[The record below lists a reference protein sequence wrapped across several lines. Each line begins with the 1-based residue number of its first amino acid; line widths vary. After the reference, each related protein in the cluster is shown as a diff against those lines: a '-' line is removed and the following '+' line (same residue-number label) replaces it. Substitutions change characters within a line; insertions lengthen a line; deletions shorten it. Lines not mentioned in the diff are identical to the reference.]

1 MKKILGLDLGT
12 NSIGWAVV
20 NSVETTRENETTY
33 LKPTNISA
41 AGSRIIPMSADVLG
55 NFDAGNSVS
64 QTAER
69 TRFRGVRRLHERNLL
84 RRERL
89 LRVLKL
95 MGFLPKHFAC
105 QIDEYGKFIN
115 QCEPKLA
122 WCKDEQGKF
131 EFAFKDS
138 FEEMLADFAKHQPQ
152 LVAYG
157 KKVPYDWTIYYLRKK
172 ALKQRLAKEELA
184 WVLLQFN
191 QKRGYYQLRG
201 EDEDEQQDKL
211 VEYIAQKVVRVEA
224 TDDKKGDE
232 VWYNVHL
239 ENGMV
244 YRRTSKTPLD
254 WEGKIKE
261 FIVTTD
267 LEKDGT
273 PKKDKEGNVKRS
285 FRAPKE
291 DDWTLLKKKT
301 EFDIDNSHKTIGCY
315 IYDNLLQKPNQKI
328 IGKLVRTVERKYY
341 KEELRQ
347 ILETQVALI
356 PELRDDTLYNKCI
369 EELYP
374 NNEAHRNNIAK
385 PNFANLFIND
395 ILFYQRPLKS
405 KKSLISDCPYE
416 SHFDK
421 DGNEHSLK
429 CIAKSNPL
437 FQEFRLWQFVQN
449 LRIYQREKNVDGK
462 LRTDVDVTNELL
474 KTEEDYV
481 KLFDWLNDRS
491 SIKQDMLLNSYFKFK
506 KEKGKD
512 QYPYRWNYVE
522 DKEYPC
528 NKTRAA
534 ILAKLDKTEKE
545 KLSSELTFKIWHLL
559 YSVSTKTEIDSV
571 FSESK
576 RNKQNRHKN
585 GTTTDGVY
593 KILLDTGFSPETINK
608 LKNIK
613 FDEKDYGSYSEK
625 AIKKLLPLMRMGKY
639 WSAEAFDNK
648 TKERIDKMLTGEY
661 DENIKNRVRE
671 KAINLIDISHFRAL
685 PVWLACYIVYDRH
698 SEAKEIGKWEKPEDI
713 DRYLKEFKQHSLR
726 NPIVEQVVTETLRTV
741 RDIWKQESQID
752 EIHLELGREMKNPAD
767 KRKRM
772 TERILENENT
782 NLRIK
787 ALLMEFVNDPDIENV
802 RPYSPGQQDILRIY
816 EENALDNL
824 TKDDKDFDF
833 VSKISKSAQ
842 PSKADITRYKCWLEQ
857 KYRSPYTGEMI
868 PLAKLFTS
876 SYEIEHIIPQSRYFD
891 DSFSN
896 KVICEAEVNKLK
908 DRLLGFEFI
917 KAHKGEKVQISQGK
931 TVEILSIEAYE
942 KFVKEH
948 YANNRTKMK
957 KLLMDDIPD
966 GFIERQLNDSR
977 YISKLVKGLLS
988 NIVREKLDNGEYE
1001 QEAVSKNLI
1010 SCNGSITDRLK
1021 KDWGM
1026 NDVWNSIVLPRFRRL
1041 NELTGKDCFTAIS
1054 AEGHEIPAMPLELQK
1069 GFNKKRIDHRHHAM
1083 DAIVIACATRDHVN
1097 LLNNEAAH
1105 SKHNA
1110 NRYQLQRKLRRFEKA
1125 TIDDKEKEIA
1135 KEFLKPWDSFTTDA
1149 KQVLE
1154 NIIVS
1159 FKQNLRVINK
1169 TTNSY
1174 QHYDETGKK
1183 VMKKQEK
1190 GDSWAIRKSMH
1201 KDTVFGEVNLRMS
1214 DKTVSLN
1221 EALKN
1226 PKTIVNKEFKKKVME
1241 LREEGRDAK
1250 YIKKYVEDNKD
1261 IWSDIDVKRIQVYY
1275 FTKETKD
1282 HYFATRKPLDT
1293 SFNKKKIEESL
1304 TDTGIQK
1311 ILLAHLEAKG
1321 GDPELAFS
1329 PDGID
1334 EMNSNII
1341 TLNNGKFHQPILKF
1355 RVYEK
1360 AEKFAV
1366 GQNGNKSAKFVEAAK
1381 GTNLFFAVFGAEK
1394 INKVTGETEIV
1405 RSYLTIPLNVMID
1418 CQKKYGS
1425 QWSNN
1430 IEAYLQEQQLATPD
1444 AKLLFILSPNDLVYL
1459 PTQEELKDG
1468 IKVLDRKRIYKM
1480 VSCTGTACFFVDEKV
1495 AKVII
1500 DKMEFSS
1507 LNKAERAITGEMI
1520 KETCLPLKVDR
1531 LGNIIELNGKK
1542 L

>member
-1 MKKILGLDLGT
+1 MT
-12 NSIGWAVV
+12 V
-20 NSVETTRENETTY
+20 
-33 LKPTNISA
+33 
-41 AGSRIIPMSADVLG
+41 
-55 NFDAGNSVS
+55 
-64 QTAER
+64 
-69 TRFRGVRRLHERNLL
+69 
-84 RRERL
+84 
-89 LRVLKL
+89 
-95 MGFLPKHFAC
+95 
-105 QIDEYGKFIN
+105 
-115 QCEPKLA
+115 
-122 WCKDEQGKF
+122 
-131 EFAFKDS
+131 
-138 FEEMLADFAKHQPQ
+138 
-152 LVAYG
+152 
-157 KKVPYDWTIYYLRKK
+157 
-172 ALKQRLAKEELA
+172 
-184 WVLLQFN
+184 
-191 QKRGYYQLRG
+191 
-201 EDEDEQQDKL
+201 
-211 VEYIAQKVVRVEA
+211 
-224 TDDKKGDE
+224 
-232 VWYNVHL
+232 
-239 ENGMV
+239 
-244 YRRTSKTPLD
+244 
-254 WEGKIKE
+254 
-261 FIVTTD
+261 
-267 LEKDGT
+267 
-273 PKKDKEGNVKRS
+273 
-285 FRAPKE
+285 
-291 DDWTLLKKKT
+291 
-301 EFDIDNSHKTIGCY
+301 GCY

-341 KEELRQ
+341 KDELRQ
-347 ILETQVALI
+347 ILETQIALI
-356 PELRDDTLYNKCI
+356 PELKDETIYNRCL

-374 NNEAHRNNIAK
+374 NNESHRKNNAK
-385 PNFANLFIND
+385 PDFANLFIND

-421 DGNEHSLK
+421 DGNEHPVK

-449 LRIYQREKNVDGK
+449 LRIYQRERIVSDGQLDLFGNQSAGK
-462 LRTDVDVTNELL
+462 LQTDVDVTDEFL
-474 KTEEDYV
+474 KSEDDYV
-481 KLFDWLNDRS
+481 KLIDWLNDRA
-491 SIKQDMLLNSYFKFK
+491 SIKQDTLLNSYFKIK

-512 QYPYRWNYVE
+512 LYPYRWNYVE
-522 DKEYPC
+522 DKDYPC
-528 NKTRAA
+528 NETRATMLGGLWKCG
-534 ILAKLDKTEKE
+534 IDTGFLTSEKE
-545 KLSSELTFKIWHLL
+545 MSLWHIL
-559 YSVSTKTEIDSV
+559 YSVEDKMEIAKALKKYAEKNNLSDLFAEV
-571 FSESK
+571 FAK
-576 RNKQNRHKN
+576 VKPFK
-585 GTTTDGVY
+585 
-593 KILLDTGFSPETINK
+593 
-608 LKNIK
+608 
-613 FDEKDYGSYSEK
+613 KDYGSYSEK

-639 WSAEAFDNK
+639 WSADAIDIK

-671 KAINLIDISHFRAL
+671 KAINLTDIDHFKGL
-685 PVWLACYIVYDRH
+685 PIWLACYIVYDRH
-698 SEAKEIGKWEKPEDI
+698 SEAKEIGKWKTPEDI
-713 DRYLKEFKQHSLR
+713 DGYLKEFKQHSLR

-741 RDIWKQESQID
+741 RDIWKQEEQID

-772 TERILENENT
+772 TENILQNENT

-787 ALLMEFVNDPDIENV
+787 AMLMEFLNDPEIENV
-802 RPYSPGQQDILRIY
+802 RPYSPSQQDILRIY

-824 TKDDKDFDF
+824 TKDDKDYDF

-842 PSKADITRYKCWLEQ
+842 PSKADIIRYKCWLEQ

-876 SYEIEHIIPQSRYFD
+876 AYEIEHVIPQSRYFD
-891 DSFSN
+891 DSFTN
-896 KVICEAEVNKLK
+896 KVICEKEVNGLK
-908 DRLLGFEFI
+908 DRQLGFEFI
-917 KAHKGEKVQISQGK
+917 KNHHGEKVQLSQGK
-931 TVEILSIEAYE
+931 VVEILSVEAYE

-988 NIVREKLDNGEYE
+988 NIVREKLENGEYE

-1010 SCNGSITDRLK
+1010 SCNGSITDRMK

-1026 NDVWNSIVLPRFRRL
+1026 NDVWNGIVLPRFRRL
-1041 NELTGKDCFTAIS
+1041 NELTGKDCFTTIS

-1110 NRYQLQRKLRRFEKA
+1110 NRYQLQRKLRRFEKL
-1125 TIDDKEKEIA
+1125 TIDGVEKEIA

-1149 KQVLE
+1149 KQILE

-1183 VMKKQEK
+1183 VMVKQEK
-1190 GDSWAIRKSMH
+1190 GDSWSIRKPMH

-1241 LREEGRDAK
+1241 MLEAGRDAK
-1250 YIKKYVEDNKD
+1250 FIKKYVEDNKD
-1261 IWSDIDVKRIQVYY
+1261 VWSDIDVKRIQIYY

-1282 HYFATRKPLDT
+1282 RYFATRKPLDT
-1293 SFNKKKIEESL
+1293 SYNSKKIKESV

-1311 ILLAHLEAKG
+1311 ILLEHLEAKG

-1334 EMNSNII
+1334 EMNRNIVA
-1341 TLNNGKFHQPILKF
+1341 LNKGKFHQPILKV

-1360 AEKFAV
+1360 AEKYAV

-1381 GTNLFFAVFGAEK
+1381 GTNLFFAIFGTEK
-1394 INKVTGETEIV
+1394 ANKETGETEMV

-1425 QWSNN
+1425 QWRNN
-1430 IEAYLQEQQLATPD
+1430 IESYLQEQQLATSD

-1459 PTQEELKDG
+1459 PMPEELKDG
-1468 IKVLDRKRIYKM
+1468 IYKIDKSRIYKL
-1480 VSCTGTACFFVDEKV
+1480 VSCTGSRLYAIPFSV
-1495 AKVII
+1495 AKVIV
-1500 DKMEFSS
+1500 DKMEFTQ
-1507 LNKAERAITGEMI
+1507 LNKVEFTDYKSSI
-1520 KETCLPLKVDR
+1520 KEICVPIKVDR